1 MNNKQILYEKINA
14 IVANIINEER
24 GVFSEIQDM
33 AYNLAKELIFKSR
46 FRDSYKHESV
56 YYYSKY
62 NVFGYKV
69 IIESDSYNHFAIENG
84 VMHIGIS
91 LSFSRVQI
99 NQGKSKEMNNILAT
113 MCHEFTHLL
122 QTIYSKLK
130 TEEKNKSFV
139 IGYNHPF
146 LYMFCYSE
154 MQARI
159 AEIFGNDS
167 ESLNDENNRINNE
180 IKTMRN
186 IIEQIKNENNIYE
199 FMFHISQDAKKG
211 FVTYLKDGKTK
222 DDNNFPYLQ
231 NVTKEN
237 YMKKYRILIDDL
249 EKRMKWYV
257 SRIYYWVNKLKNEN
271 PSLLRR
277 NDNFHD
283 DMERN
288 INRAEKISKTK
299 QRKKEEK
306 EERLKQYYVDK
317 FILNPNSIII
327 DSKEDGNYYN
337 VVIQNGKE
345 KANSTI
351 YYDYKGDME
360 NNVTVN
366 DLFIKNLSEH
376 TKNVLHKKLCD
387 YYGRFMSQTDFD

>member
-1 MNNKQILYEKINA
+1 MNNKQILYEKISA
-14 IVANIINEER
+14 IVSDVINEER

-33 AYNLAKELIFKSR
+33 AYNLAKEFILKSK
-46 FRDSYKHESV
+46 FRNLYKHKSV

-62 NVFGYKV
+62 KVFGYKV
-69 IIESDSYNHFAIENG
+69 IIESDSYNHFAIEDG
-84 VMHIGIS
+84 IMHIGICI
-91 LSFSRVQI
+91 SFSMVKT
-99 NQGKSKEMNNILAT
+99 NQGKSKERNDVLAT

-139 IGYNHPF
+139 IGYNQPF

-159 AEIFGNDS
+159 AEIFGYDS

-180 IKTMRN
+180 IKRMRN

-199 FMFHISQDAKKG
+199 FMYKISQDAKKG

-222 DDNNFPYLQ
+222 EDNNFPYLQ

-257 SRIYYWVNKLKNEN
+257 SRVYYWVNKLKNEN

-277 NDNFHD
+277 NDSFDD

-299 QRKKEEK
+299 QRKKQEK
-306 EERLKQYYVDK
+306 EERLKQYYIAN
-317 FILNPNSIII
+317 FILNPRSKII
-327 DSKEDGNYYN
+327 DSKKDGRFYYT
-337 VVIQNGKE
+337 VIQNGKE
-345 KANSTI
+345 KVNSII
-351 YYDYKGDME
+351 YYNFEGNIE
-360 NNVTVN
+360 NSVTVN
-366 DLFIKNLSEH
+366 DLYISNLSEYA
-376 TKNVLHKKLCD
+376 KNALHKKLCD
-387 YYGRFMSQTDFD
+387 YYQK